1 MYPTTSNS
9 IKEVVTF
16 FVTKKNTI
24 NNLQGGAAFGDFEV
38 GNEVLDVFTYD
49 E

>member
-1 MYPTTSNS
+1 MKS
-9 IKEVVTF
+9 
-16 FVTKKNTI
+16 TI
-24 NNLQGGAAFGDFEV
+24 IEKIIQQEDNFIGDNEV

>member
-1 MYPTTSNS
+1 MYMNML
-9 IKEVVTF
+9 
-16 FVTKKNTI
+16 
-24 NNLQGGAAFGDFEV
+24 NNLNFQGETVFGDFEV